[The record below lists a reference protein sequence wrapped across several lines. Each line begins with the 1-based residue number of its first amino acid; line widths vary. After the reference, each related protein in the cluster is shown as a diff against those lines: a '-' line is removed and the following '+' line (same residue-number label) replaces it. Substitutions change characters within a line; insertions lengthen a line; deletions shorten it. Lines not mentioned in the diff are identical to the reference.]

1 MRTKEQKY
9 QKKTSFIISAVKR
22 IIRNVKFIL
31 LPSSRLDQLIIS
43 RQGNNEEWK
52 QNLNKRNF
60 LGRLHSVMTILGI
73 IIVLFVITLA
83 VFADWI
89 SPYTYTE
96 ARGIFIDAY
105 HPPSPSHPLG
115 QGAMGRDI
123 LARIIFGARTSLS
136 IAVPPICFSV
146 VFGIFFGMISGY
158 YGGWIDSLIMRISDV
173 FLAFPGLILAL
184 VFVTILGKR
193 IENIM
198 LAWGILGVPYYARLI
213 RGNVMQARELPYVE
227 GAKVS
232 GANSWRIMFR
242 HILPNVIQPII
253 ISMTFSIG
261 GMILS
266 LAALAYLGFSDTR
279 LVEWGN
285 DISLGRAY
293 LPHAPWASL
302 WPGLMIL
309 ITVFGFM
316 LVGDG
321 LRDALDPKLRR
332 FPNKKYKVKKKK
344 NN

>member
-1 MRTKEQKY
+1 MSTKEQKY
-9 QKKTSFIISAVKR
+9 QKKTSKIMGVIK
-22 IIRNVKFIL
+22 NLKFIF
-31 LPSSRLDQLIIS
+31 LPSSRLNDLILS
-43 RQGNNEEWK
+43 RQDNNEEWK
-52 QNLNKRNF
+52 QNQNKRSF
-60 LGRLHSVMTILGI
+60 LHKLHSGMTILGI
-73 IIVLFVITLA
+73 IIVFFVITLA

-89 SPYTYTE
+89 SPYTYAE
-96 ARGIFIDAY
+96 AKGIFTGAY
-105 HPPSPSHPLG
+105 HPPSPSHLLG

-136 IAVPPICFSV
+136 IAFPTIFFSV
-146 VFGIFFGMISGY
+146 IFGIIFGMISGY
-158 YGGWIDSLIMRISDV
+158 YGGWIDSVIMRISDV

-184 VFVTILGKR
+184 VFITILGR
-193 IENIM
+193 RVENIM
-198 LAWGILGVPYYARLI
+198 IAWGILGIPYYARLI

-253 ISMTFSIG
+253 ISVTFSIG

-285 DISLGRAY
+285 DISTGRAY

-321 LRDALDPKLRR
+321 LRDALDPRLKR
-332 FPNKKYKVKKKK
+332 FVNKKYKVKKKNK